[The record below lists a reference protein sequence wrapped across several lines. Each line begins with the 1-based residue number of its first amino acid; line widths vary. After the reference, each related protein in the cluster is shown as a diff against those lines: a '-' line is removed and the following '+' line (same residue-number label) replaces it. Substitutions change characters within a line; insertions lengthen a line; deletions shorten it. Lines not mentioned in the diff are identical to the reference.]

1 MMLINF
7 ILVLIVVLK
16 VVSGQWTI
24 DETTCNGIIVGVS
37 ASGLNSFAPAS
48 KTDGTLSTI
57 YGKQSEASS
66 PPIWTVNKIGQGLA
80 LSAAINSKQ
89 ESYFSSISLSF
100 SYSND
105 STTFTKVEG
114 LVGSSQSLSFINN
127 DDSILAAVGSLKK
140 DRQLLSG
147 VALVSGGKLV
157 SIWETPSNASVL
169 RYGSFPSST
178 TWYLT
183 AGTWPADDTDDTDDK
198 LTKSELG
205 QVFSKRVAL
214 NHDTTFSKNLVNKR
228 NLQSTDDGSGYVAQI
243 LKTQDGGKTFAQVF
257 VPPGEVNYYFNQIS
271 CPTESQCVAVGEG
284 NDSNGVP
291 VAVVFTTDDGGATW
305 KETLLVGTIYSITA
319 VQMIDSK
326 KGWIGA
332 TTLQGRTIGGT
343 FYVTAD
349 GGMTWQLQQTLAGC
363 ELILDLEFSSNG
375 AGFASCLASSGSTAC
390 IAQYIP

>member
-1 MMLINF
+1 MLINL
-7 ILVLIVVLK
+7 ILVLIVILK

-24 DETTCNGIIVGVS
+24 DEATCNGIIVGVS

-66 PPIWTVNKIGQGLA
+66 PPVWTVSKIGQGLA

-127 DDSILAAVGSLKK
+127 DDSILAAVGSFKK

-147 VALVSGGKLV
+147 VALASGGKLV

-178 TWYLT
+178 TWFLT
-183 AGTWPADDTDDTDDK
+183 AGMWPADDTDDTDDK
-198 LTKSELG
+198 VTKSEFG

-214 NHDTTFSKNLVNKR
+214 NHDATFSKKENKR
-228 NLQSTDDGSGYVAQI
+228 NLQSTDDGWVAQI

-305 KETLLVGTIYSITA
+305 KETLNAVGTIYSITA

-326 KGWIGA
+326 NGWIGA
-332 TTLQGRTIGGT
+332 TTLQGKRSIGGT
-343 FYVTAD
+343 FYITAD
-349 GGMTWQLQQTLAGC
+349 GGMTWQLQQTLADC